1 MKRKQSLQ
9 PPGYLLIYLILAI
22 NLHLLFPIKNIIG
35 TYRILGVGFIV
46 FGLLINLWADNLFK
60 KEKTTVKPNEP
71 PSKLITE
78 GPFCFSRHPMYLGF
92 ISLLLGVATALGSL
106 SGFIAPILM
115 AITLERKFIPFEEE
129 QMKKHFGKKYLKYK
143 NKVRR
148 WL

>member
-78 GPFCFSRHPMYLGF
+78 GPFCFSRHPMYLGMVIILFGVF
-92 ISLLLGVATALGSL
+92 ILLGSMVTIIFPIIFITLSNCLRCVFIFIIVSILLLVQYQGA
-106 SGFIAPILM
+106 M
-115 AITLERKFIPFEEE
+115 
-129 QMKKHFGKKYLKYK
+129 
-143 NKVRR
+143 
-148 WL
+148 